1 MIKFGKI
8 VAGEADGIHVIE
20 VFESN
25 PDGSFT
31 LICYA
36 VKDGDEEIVILPSL
50 DMAMEEYSA
59 QLEHAGHR
67 LH

>member
-1 MIKFGKI
+1 MIRYGKI

-50 DMAMEEYSA
+50 DMAMEEYAA
-59 QLEHAGHR
+59 QLEYVNHR
-67 LH
+67 PH